1 MLMALAAL
9 AMVEMKAVLG
19 KIWPTSSGNV
29 YTSDAFRLLV
39 LVIKF

>member
-1 MLMALAAL
+1 MLMALAVPAI
-9 AMVEMKAVLG
+9 VEMKLPED

-29 YTSDAFRLLV
+29 YTSDAAKDFC